1 MKLFHFLPGFSSVAR
16 VLIIALALSVLVDTL
31 PAHAAAPAG
40 CADASDCLTSSDET
54 PRERDDASLTIVV
67 AAIENAQ
74 GIADADAD
82 ADAAT
87 SSLPEPLTPLAVS
100 SFGESRELH
109 DVRGPQ
115 TLPDKTGP
123 PRA

>member
-16 VLIIALALSVLVDTL
+16 VLIVALALSAVVDTL
-31 PAHAAAPAG
+31 PAHAAVPAG
-40 CADASDCLTSSDET
+40 CAVAGDCLTSSDET
-54 PRERDDASLTIVV
+54 PRERDDASLAIVV

-74 GIADADAD
+74 GIADAD

-100 SFGESRELH
+100 PFGESRELR